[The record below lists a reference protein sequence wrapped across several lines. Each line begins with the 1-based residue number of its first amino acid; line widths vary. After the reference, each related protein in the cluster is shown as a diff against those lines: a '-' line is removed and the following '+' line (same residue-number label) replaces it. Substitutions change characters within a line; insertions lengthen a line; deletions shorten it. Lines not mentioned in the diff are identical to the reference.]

1 MRNIFN
7 VAVLTIFMVVALS
20 CERRPLIDPDHSA
33 VVRVHIHTDGIS
45 NVTKDIYN
53 EKIPRPKMSSDV
65 MRVLFY
71 DQSGQYRLSEG
82 FLYNKSED
90 ENGNEMFSGDVLLS
104 PGRFRILAFNFD
116 MPTTQIKGLGSWQT
130 AMAYTDE
137 ISDVQKSALAL
148 RGDSQDAIYYEPDHL
163 LVGSDTDLNIAS
175 HLGTTYIDLD
185 ARTLI
190 DTYYIQI
197 RVKNLN
203 YASSINA
210 VLTGLS
216 ASNSF
221 ADNIRNEE
229 YSSGIYIRLH
239 KSTDERIEDENKD
252 VVCAVFN
259 TFGRIDDVPSDL
271 KVRFTATSYDGETIE
286 KEVDMTPVFNTAD
299 ARERHW
305 LLIDEV
311 WELPKPIDDP
321 SSGGGWEP
329 VVDDWENVTEVLPI
343 K

>member
-1 MRNIFN
+1 MRKIINIIVLTVSM
-7 VAVLTIFMVVALS
+7 VAVLS

-33 VVRVHIHTDGIS
+33 VIRVHIHTDGIP

-53 EKIPRPKMSSDV
+53 DKIPIPDMSPDV

-71 DQSGQYRLSEG
+71 DHRGQYRLSEG

-90 ENGNEMFSGDVLLS
+90 EYGNDMFSGEVLLS
-104 PGRFRILAFNFD
+104 PGKFRILAYNFD
-116 MPTTQIKGLGSWQT
+116 MPSTQVKGLGDWQSAT
-130 AMAYTDE
+130 AYTDE
-137 ISDVQKSALAL
+137 ISDMHKSSLSL
-148 RGDSQDAIYYEPDHL
+148 RGGNNVKIYYEPDHL
-163 LVGSDTDLNIAS
+163 FVGKDPDLNITT

-197 RVKNLN
+197 RVRNLN

-216 ASNSF
+216 ATNNF
-221 ADNIRNEE
+221 ADNIRNND

-239 KSTDERIEDENKD
+239 KSIDERIEDDNKE
-252 VVCAVFN
+252 VICAVFN
-259 TFGRIDDVPSDL
+259 TFGRIDTVPSDL
-271 KVRFTATSYDGETIE
+271 KVKFTATSYGGETIE
-286 KEVDMTPVFNTAD
+286 KEVDMTPVFRTED

-311 WELPKPIDDP
+311 WELPQPIEDP
-321 SSGGGWEP
+321 SSGGGWDP
-329 VVDDWENVTEVLPI
+329 VVDDWEDVTEVIPI
-343 K
+343 G